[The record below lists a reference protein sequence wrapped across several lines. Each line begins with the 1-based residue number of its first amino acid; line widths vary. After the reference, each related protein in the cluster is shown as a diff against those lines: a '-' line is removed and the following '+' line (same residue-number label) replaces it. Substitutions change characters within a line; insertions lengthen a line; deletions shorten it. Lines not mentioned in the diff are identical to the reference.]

1 MPNVFPRFLKRGT
14 GGVDPQRVNPDFV
27 PGVTAV
33 SLEPTVITMDK
44 EPPEFELLSVDP
56 APITDVFDA
65 DSPGFEVSPVITPK
79 PSADTKVDSKTPEV
93 LISPVVDLKPRITDG
108 DD

>member
-14 GGVDPQRVNPDFV
+14 GGGGPGVDPNLV
-27 PGVTAV
+27 PGVTAI
-33 SLEPTVITMDK
+33 SIEPSVMTTDR

-56 APITDVFDA
+56 SPVADVSGA
-65 DSPGFEVSPVITPK
+65 DSPSFEVSPVITPK
-79 PSADTKVDSKTPEV
+79 PSADTKVDSETPEV
-93 LISPVVDLKPRITDG
+93 LISPVVDLKPRIIDG